1 MKCSGLWLPVT
12 LCLVLSSCV
21 GTPPPATLKT
31 QPMSALDTSW
41 RADSGFN
48 LTEAKALI
56 EICTR
61 LDYGYGAGQN
71 YLSPGIAEPANTVGW
86 EEIRYTP
93 PPYTAQD
100 PPNFAPYDN
109 AWALYRKTGSNIY
122 VIAIRGTV
130 DTRPS
135 AIEDMIA
142 TSIAAY
148 PVRLPVNTTQML
160 SFLLAETPGSE
171 THLGWT
177 YAMAELM
184 FNARYGILNV
194 LRDKVPPNSRLL
206 ITGHSQGAAIATLVH
221 AFLHY
226 GITRNEFGL
235 GNSGYTLKSY
245 VFAQPK
251 PGNWQFAMDF
261 ARIAGGEAFVVNN
274 DRDWVPQTPLSIEF
288 LDEPGSDLLVS
299 LARNPS
305 LGSVINSVL
314 AAGAIGYA
322 QASRAVIALHVQ
334 NETIKAAVRESG
346 LDPQYFTGLE
356 PELPAFSVNYAL
368 AGTQVPVFGSASSKI
383 PQDNTGMAEHHGP
396 VYRMLLESPAAE
408 GGPPP
413 SLAKPEGYVGSDGL
427 APRPRMVAFGYEKR
441 STSDRLLIPDNGR
454 SPRPPSRPEPGD

>member
-1 MKCSGLWLPVT
+1 MQTRGFWLPLL

-21 GTPPPATLKT
+21 GAPPPATLPT
-31 QPMSALDTSW
+31 QSMSTVDTSW
-41 RADSGFN
+41 RTNRGFR
-48 LTEAKALI
+48 LDEAKALI
-56 EICTR
+56 EFCTQ
-61 LDYGYGAGQN
+61 LDYGYGAYPGQN

-86 EEIRYTP
+86 EEV
-93 PPYTAQD
+93 PYTATSDVNKD
-100 PPNFAPYDN
+100 PPIFKPYDN
-109 AWALYRKTGSNIY
+109 SWKLFKKTGSNIY

-130 DTRPS
+130 ETLPS
-135 AIEDMIA
+135 GVEDVIA

-148 PVRLPVNTTQML
+148 PVRLKINDRQML
-160 SFLLAETPGSE
+160 SFRLAEAPGAE

-177 YAMAELM
+177 YAMTELM

-226 GITRNEFGL
+226 AIAGNEFGL

-288 LDEPGSDLLVS
+288 LDEPGGDWLLA
-299 LARNPS
+299 LTRNPG
-305 LGSVINSVL
+305 LGSVVDSML
-314 AAGAIGYA
+314 GAGAIGFA
-322 QASRAVIALHVQ
+322 QASRAALALRLQ
-334 NETIKAAVRESG
+334 DQTIKAAVLESG
-346 LDPQYFTGLE
+346 PDPQYFTSPVE
-356 PELPAFSVNYAL
+356 PELRAYSVNYAV
-368 AGTQVPVFGSASSKI
+368 AGTQVPVFGSAAHI

-396 VYRMLLESPAAE
+396 VYRMLLESPPAA

-413 SLAKPEGYVGSDGL
+413 ALMSLEGNVG
-427 APRPRMVAFGYEKR
+427 M
-441 STSDRLLIPDNGR
+441 
-454 SPRPPSRPEPGD
+454 